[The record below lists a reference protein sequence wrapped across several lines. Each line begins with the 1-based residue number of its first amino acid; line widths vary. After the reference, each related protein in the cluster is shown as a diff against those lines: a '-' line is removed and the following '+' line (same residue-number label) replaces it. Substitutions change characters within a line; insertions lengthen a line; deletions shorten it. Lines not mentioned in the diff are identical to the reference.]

1 MIDPFSSGCRS
12 ASSALAW
19 NSPASAR
26 NQKVTLVIQSTMS
39 TSTPRRAALYLRQSL
54 DRAEGIDAQRKRCT
68 DLASAR
74 GWPIVAV
81 FDDNEVRASSARG
94 EGTRWHEML
103 GRVGREFEVIIAVDL
118 DRLVRSTS
126 DLNKLIERGAQV
138 VTVDGEIDLTSADGE
153 FRATMIAGIARF
165 ETRRASERQRRHKA
179 AKAERGEWHGG
190 IPPYG
195 YRAEAGRLVPEP
207 VEVKRIHEV
216 AQRLLDFREPM
227 HAIVTDWNNQ
237 GVKTRGGNHW
247 RQANLRSIMLNR
259 SMLGETKAGKVGWE
273 PIIDP
278 ETFDRVTRLLTD
290 PSRKVVHSPGVKGG
304 KYSMGG
310 GLTVCAKCGKP
321 LITATKSGGGSGKR
335 PAIGCLARV
344 HGPDPKNHP
353 RVERVTTR
361 NGEKITVMQD
371 TGRVNIDHDLLEGY
385 VFEQAIARLNDSEY
399 WQKRKAERD
408 PDAQSKIAAL
418 NAKREAL
425 FEKRARAEDLALDGL
440 ITKERLR
447 SEIQSVEAEVEQI
460 GKDIQALVGA
470 PDIEQ
475 AFGPRDAILA
485 RWTEWTPGQRRE
497 FLRLLIARVVVDE
510 WPEGMPRTRP
520 QLRNE
525 SDEDYSNARAAIL
538 RQAVEARVTID
549 WA

>member
-1 MIDPFSSGCRS
+1 MGPS
-12 ASSALAW
+12 LT
-19 NSPASAR
+19 
-26 NQKVTLVIQSTMS
+26 K
-39 TSTPRRAALYLRQSL
+39 RAALYIRQSL
-54 DRAEGIDAQRKRCT
+54 DRAEGIDAQRKRTT
-68 DLASAR
+68 DLANAK
-74 GWPIVAV
+74 GWAVVAT
-81 FDDNEVRASSARG
+81 FTDNEVRASGARG
-94 EGTRWHEML
+94 EGTGWHEML
-103 GRVGREFEVIIAVDL
+103 GRVGRDFEVIVAVDL
-118 DRLVRSTS
+118 DRLVRSTA

-195 YRAEAGRLVPEP
+195 YRVEGGRLIPQP
-207 VEVKRIHEV
+207 SEVKRILE
-216 AQRLLDFREPM
+216 AAERLLDFREPM

-259 SMLGETKAGKVGWE
+259 SMLGETKAGVVGWE
-273 PIIDP
+273 PIIDA
-278 ETFDRVTRLLTD
+278 ETFDRLTGLLTD

-335 PAIGCLARV
+335 PAIGCVARV

-361 NGEKITVMQD
+361 NGEKVTVMQD
-371 TGRVNIDHDLLEGY
+371 TGRVNIDHDLLEAY
-385 VFEQAIARLNDSEY
+385 VFEQAVARLNDSEY
-399 WQKRKAERD
+399 WRKRRSEKDPEAE
-408 PDAQSKIAAL
+408 SKIAAL
-418 NAKREAL
+418 NARRDAL
-425 FEKRARAEDLALDGL
+425 FEKRTRAEDLALEGL

-475 AFGPRDAILA
+475 AFGARDKILA
-485 RWTEWTPGQRRE
+485 RWKDWTPGQRRE

-520 QLRNE
+520 QFRNE
-525 SDEDYSNARAAIL
+525 ADEDYAVARATLL
-538 RQAVEARVTID
+538 REAVERRVSID
-549 WA
+549 WAV